1 MISSQHLRELLDTS
15 PGPILVD
22 AAGASHPVDGLP
34 EDATP
39 PALLVAA
46 VTEAVKEVEG
56 ETIVRYLNRDA
67 MWAVRGFLLSRE
79 VVSALPDGVD
89 SAAALIEAVS
99 QAGLRWSAVLPI
111 PPAELE

>member
-1 MISSQHLRELLDTS
+1 MISSQKLRKLLESS
-15 PGPILVD
+15 PEPILVD
-22 AAGASHPVDGLP
+22 AAGASHPVEGLP

-39 PALLVAA
+39 PALLVAT
-46 VTEAVKEVEG
+46 VTEAVKEVDG

-67 MWAVRGFLLSRE
+67 MWAVQGFLLSHE

-89 SAAALIEAVS
+89 SAAGLIEAVS

>member
-1 MISSQHLRELLDTS
+1 MINSQQLRELLES
-15 PGPILVD
+15 NPEPILVD
-22 AAGASHPVDGLP
+22 AAGVSHPVEGLP
-34 EDATP
+34 KDVTP

-46 VTEAVKEVEG
+46 VTEAVKEVDG

-67 MWAVRGFLLSRE
+67 MWAVQGFLLSHE

-89 SAAALIEAVS
+89 SAAGLIEAVS
-99 QAGLRWSAVLPI
+99 QAGLRWRAVLPI